1 MTTNDGREV
10 IAKRAV
16 TEDNQKTP
24 TEAKKSKQSS
34 LLAHFTKKVSSS
46 SQPTPSVHSSP
57 VRTLPHSSGE
67 ELLQSEPISE
77 GNLSLP
83 STTNSGTIEAETG
96 ARSTAGP
103 KLSFATRANVGQRVT
118 FSEEELRLF
127 QLELVQLG
135 DAWLPR
141 VEGELKKAYFRR
153 LKEFLAEEHRRG
165 ATIYPP
171 ADRIYSWARLC
182 PFPSTRVVLLGQ
194 DPYHNEGQ
202 AMGLCFSVPRGV
214 ALPPSLMNIYK
225 ELSSDIDGFRPPR
238 HGDLSTWAQQ
248 GVLLLNTS
256 LTVRAHEPASHAGKG
271 WEIFTDSVIQAVNA
285 HRTHIVFL
293 LWGNHAQ
300 RKAAMIDRK
309 KHLVLMAVHPSPLS
323 AARGFFGCKHFSK
336 TNEYLVQHGQ
346 SPINWNLPE

>member
-1 MTTNDGREV
+1 MTTKDEQEM
-10 IAKRAV
+10 IAKRAA
-16 TEDNQKTP
+16 TRESQGTP
-24 TEAKKSKQSS
+24 AEAKKSKQSS
-34 LLAHFTKKVSSS
+34 LLTHFTKVSSS

-57 VRTLPHSSGE
+57 VRVLPHSSGE

-77 GNLSLP
+77 GSLSLL
-83 STTNSGTIEAETG
+83 STTNSGIIEAV
-96 ARSTAGP
+96 ASAKP
-103 KLSFATRANVGQRVT
+103 AASSNISSVARANVSQRVT
-118 FSEEELRLF
+118 FSEEERQLF
-127 QLELVQLG
+127 RLELAQLG
-135 DAWLPR
+135 ETWLPL
-141 VEGELKKAYFRR
+141 VGGELKKAYFRR
-153 LKEFLAEEHRRG
+153 LKDFLAEEQRRG

-171 ADRIYSWARLC
+171 ADRIYSWAHLS

-225 ELSSDIDGFRPPR
+225 ELSNDIDGFRPPR

-271 WEIFTDSVIQAVNA
+271 WELFTDSVIQAVNA
-285 HRTHIVFL
+285 HRTHVVFL

-300 RKAAMIDRK
+300 KKAAMIDKR

-336 TNEYLVQHGQ
+336 TNAYLMQHGEP
-346 SPINWNLPE
+346 PINWHLPE